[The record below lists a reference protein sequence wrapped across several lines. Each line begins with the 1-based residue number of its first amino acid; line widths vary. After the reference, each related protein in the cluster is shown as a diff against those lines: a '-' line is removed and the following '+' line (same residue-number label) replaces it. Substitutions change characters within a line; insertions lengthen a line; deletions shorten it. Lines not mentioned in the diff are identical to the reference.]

1 MCDWDHKFIYLRA
14 QLVYIILA
22 PRGERLI
29 CIPALPVH
37 IQEHSM
43 LSIYIFYLLT
53 YDENVTFN
61 NISDISWPLVLL
73 VKEIGVP
80 GENHRPVA
88 HH

>member
-1 MCDWDHKFIYLRA
+1 MCDWVHKFIYLRA

-43 LSIYIFYLLT
+43 LSIFFFYLLT
-53 YDENVTFN
+53 YDGYYPISKWEGGGLRHFQQHFTYRVYRGCQFN
-61 NISDISWPLVLL
+61 W
-73 VKEIGVP
+73 
-80 GENHRPVA
+80 
-88 HH
+88 